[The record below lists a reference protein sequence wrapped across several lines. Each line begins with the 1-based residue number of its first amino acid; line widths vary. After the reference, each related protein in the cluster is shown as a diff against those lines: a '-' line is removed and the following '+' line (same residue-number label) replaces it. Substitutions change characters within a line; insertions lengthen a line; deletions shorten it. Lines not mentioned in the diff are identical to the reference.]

1 MDWLDTL
8 LNLYTFA
15 IVGLLVWLYL
25 RDEKPD
31 DGEDAGDR
39 K

>member
-31 DGEDAGDR
+31 DGEDAEDR